1 MPADQKIP
9 HIVILF
15 DQWEGFLNGI
25 GDNCQSSVGQAVL
38 GLLREGASA
47 GIHLI
52 IAGDRSLLSSRTN
65 SLVEHKYL
73 LRLADRTDYAMA
85 GLSPRELPEK
95 IGAGRAFESA
105 TSRETQ
111 FAVLDADLSSQA
123 QVRALGAI
131 GGGAVQAQGG
141 IELVHVPAVFKDL
154 PVKVSYPEVL
164 SAVGGASAL
173 APWRP
178 VLGIGGQQVGPV
190 CVDLTDIPTFIVG
203 GSTRSGK
210 STALAALT
218 RSCLEAGAPVVL
230 MTPLRSPLRSLAAH
244 PAVVASYTGADIT
257 PEAVREV
264 LAMENILL
272 VVDDASAMTDYP
284 VTDEFKKI
292 GAALN
297 NNGLR
302 VIAADGLDELD
313 RVGALSWMNELVKR
327 RHGAL
332 LDPVSIFSGK
342 PFGLALNQEI
352 LSQVRPVGRALVNV
366 GDGRVTSVQVASGG
380 EVF

>member
-1 MPADQKIP
+1 M
-9 HIVILF
+9 
-15 DQWEGFLNGI
+15 
-25 GDNCQSSVGQAVL
+25 
-38 GLLREGASA
+38 
-47 GIHLI
+47 
-52 IAGDRSLLSSRTN
+52 
-65 SLVEHKYL
+65 
-73 LRLADRTDYAMA
+73 
-85 GLSPRELPEK
+85 
-95 IGAGRAFESA
+95 
-105 TSRETQ
+105 
-111 FAVLDADLSSQA
+111 
-123 QVRALGAI
+123 
-131 GGGAVQAQGG
+131 
-141 IELVHVPAVFKDL
+141 
-154 PVKVSYPEVL
+154 
-164 SAVGGASAL
+164 
-173 APWRP
+173 
-178 VLGIGGQQVGPV
+178 
-190 CVDLTDIPTFIVG
+190 DIPTFIVG

-210 STALAALT
+210 STALVALT
-218 RSCLEAGAPVVL
+218 RSSLDAGVPVVL

-244 PAVVASYTGADIT
+244 PAVVASYAGADIT
-257 PEAVREV
+257 AEVVREV

-272 VVDDASAMTDYP
+272 VVDDASAITDYP

-332 LDPVSIFSGK
+332 LDPASIFSGK

-366 GDGRVTSVQVASGG
+366 GDGQVTSVQVASGG